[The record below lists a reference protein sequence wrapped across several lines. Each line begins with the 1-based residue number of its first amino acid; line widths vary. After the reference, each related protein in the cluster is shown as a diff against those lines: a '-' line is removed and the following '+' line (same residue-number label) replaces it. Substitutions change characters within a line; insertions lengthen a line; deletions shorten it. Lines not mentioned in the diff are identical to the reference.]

1 MKHSGPD
8 VEEDDLYSGY
18 NNYNPTFDYEA
29 IENDEGFQ
37 QAVKTTHEKRPPMTA
52 KFPGTAIGARPLV
65 SSFGSRNALAS
76 SMGRPMTG
84 AVQAGAAR
92 PMTAVSAAGYSSS
105 LTRGPAFDPLGQ
117 ARGPAPPLE
126 DKNEDTPEE
135 KIKILEK
142 KVNDLVLES
151 CMAQSSG
158 NFQLALEKAKEASRK
173 ERTLVRQR
181 EQSDKADQINI
192 DLYGSVL
199 LNLANQYENNE
210 MYPEALQ
217 NYKLIVKNRLL
228 QNAGRFNVS
237 MANIYVKQQNYMEAI
252 KLYQKALDQIPNTF
266 KELKMKIMENI
277 GLVFVRIGQ
286 YPKAIIYFEDIM
298 SQSPNTKTGYNL
310 VLCYYAIGDKE
321 RMKKGF
327 QKLISVPLGFD
338 EDKYIP
344 SNDDDSTDM
353 FTEAIQNDKLH
364 QMERN
369 LKQRSEKY
377 IMTAAK
383 LIAPAIETTFA
394 AGFDWSVDV
403 VKSSQYTDLADDL
416 EIIKA
421 VTYLRQKDFN
431 QVTAIETL
439 KTFEKKDTRAKSTAG
454 TNLSFLYFLE
464 EDYEQAER
472 YADVAMSTDRYNPG
486 ALNNKGCTVFVKQEY
501 EKAAE
506 FFKEALRNDS
516 SCTEA
521 LYNLGLTYKKLNRL
535 EESVD
540 CFLKHHAILRN
551 SAEVMYQLANLYEL
565 LEDPQQ
571 AIQWLMHVISVSP
584 TDCGVLA
591 KLGQLFDDEGDE
603 SQALHHY
610 TESFRHFPCD
620 IGVAA
625 WLGTYYFKKQ
635 YFEKAI
641 KYFERAT
648 LIQPNEVEWHLRVA
662 GCYRRSGNY
671 HTALETYKETHQR
684 FPEDIEC
691 LTFLVR
697 LTNDMGLEEVQ
708 EYANKLKKA
717 EKMREVREQRMKAGR
732 EGSGRGWR
740 EGSAGS
746 AGVSTPVLI
755 SPKKAFVTVPHPE
768 SKQLDPLLDS
778 GGDRSHSGGS
788 AKGER
793 LSAKMRSLPVSNEP
807 YETSAPKELDA
818 FYVDPLG
825 PQMERPKTG
834 AKKRVEDDDFED
846 EELGDDLL
854 PE

>member
-1 MKHSGPD
+1 
-8 VEEDDLYSGY
+8 
-18 NNYNPTFDYEA
+18 
-29 IENDEGFQ
+29 
-37 QAVKTTHEKRPPMTA
+37 
-52 KFPGTAIGARPLV
+52 
-65 SSFGSRNALAS
+65 
-76 SMGRPMTG
+76 MGRPMTG

-151 CMAQSSG
+151 CIAQSSG

-431 QVTAIETL
+431 QAIETL

-551 SAEVMYQLANLYEL
+551 SAEVMYQLANLYPSL

-648 LIQPNEVEWHLRVA
+648 LIQECFTDVTVSFFNV
-662 GCYRRSGNY
+662 RSRFAPQGI
-671 HTALETYKETHQR
+671 TTQALETYKETHQR

-746 AGVSTPVLI
+746 AASEMDV
-755 SPKKAFVTVPHPE
+755 KAVPHPE

-834 AKKRVEDDDFED
+834 RQEAGGGR
-846 EELGDDLL
+846 
-854 PE
+854 